1 MKRFFSR
8 LPKSKNPVTKL
19 KIYQCLRVFM
29 RWFWYI
35 FQRVFLLVFISTWFV
50 FIMWWFSQE
59 PSLYR
64 DWEEQDAVLADI
76 NWISDDEVRIENIR
90 DHTWISDTEF
100 IAWYLTETYSLSELE
115 RVYYSITPFSDRD
128 GPAHTMLSFT
138 FQDGRHIVISAEIR
152 KERWENFS
160 ILWGILNQFELQY
173 VIATEEDV
181 IQLRTH
187 HRNNEVYMYP
197 VILDNERLQLL
208 FRSMLIRAD
217 KLSREPEWYHT
228 FWNNCTT
235 TILQHAN
242 AFRQEKIRAGI
253 FAFLP
258 AHSDRLV
265 YELGLIDTRLSQTD
279 AREYY
284 RIDVR
289 ARENMDLPFSEVI
302 RPEVR

>member
-1 MKRFFSR
+1 
-8 LPKSKNPVTKL
+8 
-19 KIYQCLRVFM
+19 
-29 RWFWYI
+29 
-35 FQRVFLLVFISTWFV
+35 
-50 FIMWWFSQE
+50 
-59 PSLYR
+59 
-64 DWEEQDAVLADI
+64 
-76 NWISDDEVRIENIR
+76 
-90 DHTWISDTEF
+90 
-100 IAWYLTETYSLSELE
+100 
-115 RVYYSITPFSDRD
+115 
-128 GPAHTMLSFT
+128 
-138 FQDGRHIVISAEIR
+138 
-152 KERWENFS
+152 
-160 ILWGILNQFELQY
+160 
-173 VIATEEDV
+173 
-181 IQLRTH
+181 
-187 HRNNEVYMYP
+187 MYP

>member
-1 MKRFFSR
+1 MKGFFS
-8 LPKSKNPVTKL
+8 LFSKPKNILTKEEICRSF
-19 KIYQCLRVFM
+19 KVFLL
-29 RWFWYI
+29 WFWYI
-35 FQRVFLLVFISTWFV
+35 FQRVFLLLFISLWFV
-50 FIMWWFSQE
+50 LTMWWLSQE

-76 NWISDDEVRIENIR
+76 SWISDDEVQIENIR
-90 DHTWISDTEF
+90 NHTWLSDTEF
-100 IAWYLTETYSLSELE
+100 IAWYLTESYSLSELE

-138 FQDGRHIVISAEIR
+138 FEDGRHIVISAEIR
-152 KERWENFS
+152 KERWESFS

-197 VILDNERLQLL
+197 IILDNERLQLL
-208 FRSMLIRAD
+208 FRSMLMRAD

-242 AFRQEKIRAGI
+242 AFRQEKIKAWRY
-253 FAFLP
+253 AFLP
-258 AHSDRLV
+258 AHSDKLV
-265 YELGLIDTRLSQTD
+265 YDLWLIDTTLSQSQ

-284 RIDVR
+284 RIDIR
-289 ARENMDLPFSEVI
+289 AQQNTELPFSEAI
-302 RPEVR
+302 RPDIR